1 MITFTD
7 GSTTRYTYD
16 ATGRKLR
23 VEHKVMTTGV
33 FNPGQELLDD
43 AGVLDEPGV
52 EMPAPDFPGLNG
64 PAAVMMPQEMEQA
77 APPAISDAEEASG
90 SPKRPR
96 STGDAPAEYLPYELT
111 VTDYC
116 GNYVYENGKLSRI
129 LFDGGYITFPDTT
142 VNEVTIANINK
153 PQYHYYFTDHLGS
166 VRVVTDAQG
175 NIEQTNNYY
184 PYGGLM
190 ASSSTI
196 ANPVSQANVG
206 ANQPNR
212 YNGKE
217 LDRKNGLD
225 WLDYGARHFAGHGQ
239 WTSLDPLAEKYYDW
253 SPYVYCIGNPMKY
266 VDPDGRQIKPGD
278 FFRTANAAALDFG
291 MFYNDNSIREDREML
306 SYIVKVKNEKG
317 EIGYTYTPAFKG
329 GKHSVRFPKNISK
342 NVVAIVHTHGAY
354 DNDSW
359 NDEFSGI
366 RDRNE
371 NIIVQNQRKKVLR
384 HDNDLGIANSLKIDM
399 FLASPNGVLQKYRY
413 SDNNISVIS
422 KELPSDV
429 NHPNR
434 ENNNNANIER
444 QKITIRNSYVM
455 MLNILKLLSNG
466 TK

>member
-1 MITFTD
+1 MLTKDCNKWGNGYVQPQGTSYAYRFYFKD
-7 GSTTRYTYD
+7 HQGNNRLVTT
-16 ATGRKLR
+16 
-23 VEHKVMTTGV
+23 
-33 FNPGQELLDD
+33 
-43 AGVLDEPGV
+43 
-52 EMPAPDFPGLNG
+52 
-64 PAAVMMPQEMEQA
+64 
-77 APPAISDAEEASG
+77 
-90 SPKRPR
+90 
-96 STGDAPAEYLPYELT
+96 STGT
-111 VTDYC
+111 V
-116 GNYVYENGKLSRI
+116 KQ
-129 LFDGGYITFPDTT
+129 TT
-142 VNEVTIANINK
+142 
-153 PQYHYYFTDHLGS
+153 HYYPDG
-166 VRVVTDAQG
+166 VTHDKSTEQG
-175 NIEQTNNYY
+175 EQVYK
-184 PYGGLM
+184 
-190 ASSSTI
+190 
-196 ANPVSQANVG
+196 
-206 ANQPNR
+206 

-217 LDRKNGLD
+217 LDRMHGLD
-225 WLDYGARHFAGHGQ
+225 WYDYGAREYDPTIGQ
-239 WTSLDPLAEKYYDW
+239 FTSMDPLCEKYYHI
-253 SPYVYCIGNPMKY
+253 SPYAYCAGNPVKY

>member
-77 APPAISDAEEASG
+77 APPEISAAEEASG

-116 GNYVYENGKLSRI
+116 GNFIYENGKLSRI

-175 NIEQTNNYY
+175 NIEQVNNYY

-190 ASSSTI
+190 ASSSSI
-196 ANPVSQANVG
+196 ASPSSSYPATSRTDTTARNWTARTVWIGWTTAQGTSPG
-206 ANQPNR
+206 TD
-212 YNGKE
+212 NGQVQTPWQ
-217 LDRKNGLD
+217 RSITT
-225 WLDYGARHFAGHGQ
+225 GARM
-239 WTSLDPLAEKYYDW
+239 
-253 SPYVYCIGNPMKY
+253 CI
-266 VDPDGRQIKPGD
+266 V
-278 FFRTANAAALDFG
+278 
-291 MFYNDNSIREDREML
+291 
-306 SYIVKVKNEKG
+306 
-317 EIGYTYTPAFKG
+317 
-329 GKHSVRFPKNISK
+329 
-342 NVVAIVHTHGAY
+342 
-354 DNDSW
+354 
-359 NDEFSGI
+359 
-366 RDRNE
+366 
-371 NIIVQNQRKKVLR
+371 
-384 HDNDLGIANSLKIDM
+384 
-399 FLASPNGVLQKYRY
+399 
-413 SDNNISVIS
+413 
-422 KELPSDV
+422 
-429 NHPNR
+429 
-434 ENNNNANIER
+434 
-444 QKITIRNSYVM
+444 
-455 MLNILKLLSNG
+455 
-466 TK
+466 